1 MIFKQLYDLE
11 TSTYTY
17 LVADENTK
25 EGVIIDSVKENLE
38 RDLALMKELGI
49 KLVYSLDTHIHADHI
64 TATKLISERTGA
76 KTVSPWT
83 AQVPCADILLQDGQT
98 LNFGRH
104 ELKGIYTPGHTN
116 TCMSYLIA
124 GMVFTGDALF
134 IRGTGRTDFQS
145 GSAEA
150 LYSSIK
156 DKLYTLPENTL
167 VYPGH
172 DYRGMLVSTIGE
184 EKQFNPRININTSQ
198 EDFIQTMKNLKLAD
212 PKKIHEAVPANLKC
226 GIVDKQALGSSSQ
239 AVYIDVRSQDEHKSG
254 SVPGSICIPH
264 DQITANLSSIP
275 SDKPVVLYCRSG
287 KRSKKA
293 KEELVKLGYKNI
305 SEIEG
310 GFMAWT
316 AEGKPVYKARQAIS
330 IQRQVMISAGFIVA
344 LAVVLG
350 YLINPGYYGLALFVG
365 LGLMFAGISGF
376 CGMAILLEKMPWN
389 QVKDSARASCG
400 SSCSM

>member
-38 RDLALMKELGI
+38 RDLALIKELGI

-83 AQVPCADILLQDGQT
+83 AQVPCADILLQDGET

-156 DKLYTLPENTL
+156 EKLYTLPENTL

-226 GIVDKQALGSSSQ
+226 GIVDKQALGSGSQ

>member
-38 RDLALMKELGI
+38 RDLALIKELGI

-83 AQVPCADILLQDGQT
+83 AQVPCADILLKDGET

-145 GSAEA
+145 GSATE
-150 LYSSIK
+150 LYNSIK
-156 DKLYTLPENTL
+156 NKLYTLPDQVL
-167 VYPGH
+167 VFPGH
-172 DYRGMLVSTIGE
+172 DYKGMTQTSIGE

-198 EDFIQTMKNLKLAD
+198 EDFIQTMKNLKLAN
-212 PKKIHEAVPANLKC
+212 PKKIHEAVPANLRC
-226 GIVDKQALGSSSQ
+226 GIVDKQALELGSQ
-239 AVYIDVRSQDEHKSG
+239 AVYIDVRSHDEHKSG

-275 SDKPVVLYCRSG
+275 SDKPVLLYCRSG
-287 KRSKKA
+287 KRSKQA

-310 GFMAWT
+310 GFLAWE

-330 IQRQVMISAGFIVA
+330 IQRQVMISAGFITSI
-344 LAVVLG
+344 AVVLG